1 MVKGVSRSWSW
12 LESRVHGAAA
22 CDVRAQLSQQD
33 TSVSQ
38 RESQTCSSSE
48 LTSYPQATTQR
59 QRGAYLLGPLP
70 ALASRGALWFF
81 RAVFFALYTILYS
94 TNIYIPE
101 PLRRAYLDRDPSF
114 YLNLVWPTGRLLPY
128 RVPHEGDAETHSRRC
143 SSSHDGARA
152 RVAPGASPPASGRS
166 LAAPAP
172 SAPHGSPAGSR
183 RGRTF
188 GDRPHVRRQ
197 TPVST
202 RS

>member
-1 MVKGVSRSWSW
+1 MLVQRVACQRERAACKSVVRSRCDSRSSGTAHM
-12 LESRVHGAAA
+12 LTLSVLATNHPDPLGCGPGRAVARVRCKAVPSRV
-22 CDVRAQLSQQD
+22 S
-33 TSVSQ
+33 
-38 RESQTCSSSE
+38 
-48 LTSYPQATTQR
+48 
-59 QRGAYLLGPLP
+59 GP
-70 ALASRGALWFF
+70 F
-81 RAVFFALYTILYS
+81 RS
-94 TNIYIPE
+94 TNIYQ
-101 PLRRAYLDRDPSF
+101 RAYLDRDPSF
-114 YLNLVWPTGRLLPY
+114 YLNLVRPTGRLLPY